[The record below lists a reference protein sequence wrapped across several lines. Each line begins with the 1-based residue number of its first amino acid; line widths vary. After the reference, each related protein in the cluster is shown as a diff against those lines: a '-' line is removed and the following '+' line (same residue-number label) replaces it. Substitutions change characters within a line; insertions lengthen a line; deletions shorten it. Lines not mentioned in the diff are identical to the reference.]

1 MIRYLIDL
9 PLKFKFWL
17 LNGVSFAAL
26 LILVLSALVDYR
38 QGMLQQAVRQ
48 AEQTLSL
55 VAGADTATSPRMPFA
70 VPGLFE
76 VEGGRASWLGSP
88 DSSMATGDLQ
98 QRWALVGKQAGA
110 AAKPAS
116 GFDDALA
123 GRNWLSRVWHDVF
136 VADDLRYL
144 SYRTRGGRTLGLA
157 LKQPSLLELALDKAP
172 YYAVLVFLAMLVVL
186 FCSQMLIQFVSK
198 PMQLLRDTM
207 NEVQQRGDLRVS
219 VESRSRDEVGQMTDA
234 FNGMVKDLARIVT
247 EIRSAAMTM
256 DVMSK
261 NLVQEVDGNANSIEV
276 QKGEAARLVDA
287 ITHMAANNQHVQD
300 NATDNNQRSLA
311 SVTVA
316 AEGNQQIEYVVESI
330 TRLAADIRE
339 SAEVVQQLAEETGA
353 ISSALDVINSI
364 AEQTNLLALNA
375 AIEAARAGEQGRGFA
390 VVADEVRNLAQ
401 RVQDS
406 TEEIKVM
413 LHKLESSSS
422 TAVEVMNARSDAAQ
436 RCVEQADSADKV
448 IHEIASNV
456 QAINDANGQIAQ
468 SIIQQ
473 TKTVEDVSGSVTKLS
488 EEMESVSESVKRNA
502 GAAQILAELSSR
514 MAKVIEHLKL

>member
-1 MIRYLIDL
+1 
-9 PLKFKFWL
+9 
-17 LNGVSFAAL
+17 
-26 LILVLSALVDYR
+26 
-38 QGMLQQAVRQ
+38 
-48 AEQTLSL
+48 
-55 VAGADTATSPRMPFA
+55 
-70 VPGLFE
+70 
-76 VEGGRASWLGSP
+76 
-88 DSSMATGDLQ
+88 
-98 QRWALVGKQAGA
+98 
-110 AAKPAS
+110 
-116 GFDDALA
+116 
-123 GRNWLSRVWHDVF
+123 
-136 VADDLRYL
+136 
-144 SYRTRGGRTLGLA
+144 
-157 LKQPSLLELALDKAP
+157 
-172 YYAVLVFLAMLVVL
+172 
-186 FCSQMLIQFVSK
+186 
-198 PMQLLRDTM
+198 
-207 NEVQQRGDLRVS
+207 
-219 VESRSRDEVGQMTDA
+219 
-234 FNGMVKDLARIVT
+234 IVT

-261 NLVQEVDGNANSIEV
+261 NLVQEVDGNARSIEV